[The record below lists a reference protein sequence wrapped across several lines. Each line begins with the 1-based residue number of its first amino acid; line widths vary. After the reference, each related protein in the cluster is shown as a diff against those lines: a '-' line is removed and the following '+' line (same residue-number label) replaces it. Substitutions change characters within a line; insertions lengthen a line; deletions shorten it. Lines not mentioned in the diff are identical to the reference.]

1 MSPSP
6 PSAYRVSQ
14 YPASNELTVSPDTS
28 VSQLSPLSPSSGA
41 AASNYTVC
49 LYNAG
54 GVVVKQAVSPQGGE
68 VRLDVSGLPNGIY
81 YLLIDGGNG
90 AKPESHKI
98 IINH

>member
-1 MSPSP
+1 
-6 PSAYRVSQ
+6 
-14 YPASNELTVSPDTS
+14 ASNELTVTPDTS
-28 VSQLSPLSPSSGA
+28 VSQLSPLLPSSGA
-41 AASNYTVC
+41 ATNNYTVY

-54 GVVVKQAVSPQGGE
+54 GAVVKQAVSRQGGE

-81 YLLIDGGNG
+81 YLLIDAGNG